1 MNVAW
6 AEMRKILLRTLAVLT
21 VGIAVL
27 VAAAFFYMRQPV
39 FGQLPQ
45 GERLARIQASP
56 NYVNGAFQNQE
67 DTPFL
72 TNGATQLSIR
82 IDNFFAQKG
91 KPRPAHDIPTQKT
104 DLRSLDP
111 QDDLVVWLGHS
122 SWYVQLNGKRI
133 LIDPVFSDHAAPL
146 PGVVTAFGGTNIY
159 SVQDMPWI
167 DVLLLTHDHYD
178 HIDYPTILALKPLV
192 KQVVTGLG
200 IGAHF
205 ESWGY
210 DAARVHELDWYD
222 SYEVSKDLKLHAT
235 PARHYSGR
243 TLTRNQALWVGFAL
257 ESPQRRL
264 FFSGDSGYGSHF
276 AEIGKRFGPFDWV
289 SLDSGQYDPRWAHL
303 HMNPEEAAQAANDLG
318 ARVLTPGHVGRF
330 SLASHDWNDPF
341 RRLTVASE
349 GRGYALWTPMIGQ
362 PVHFDGRAQ
371 TFEAW
376 WNSVD

>member
-1 MNVAW
+1 
-6 AEMRKILLRTLAVLT
+6 MRKILLGSLAVLT
-21 VGIAVL
+21 VIVAGL
-27 VAAAFFYMRQPV
+27 VAAVFFYMCNPV
-39 FGQLPQ
+39 FGQLPK

-82 IDNFFAQKG
+82 IDNFFAEKG
-91 KPRPAHDIPTQKT
+91 KPRPTQNVPTQKT
-104 DLRSLDP
+104 DLRSLNP
-111 QDDLVVWLGHS
+111 QDDLVIWLGHS

-146 PGVVTAFGGTNIY
+146 PGFVTAFDGTTIY
-159 SVQDMPWI
+159 SAQDMPWI
-167 DVLLLTHDHYD
+167 DVLLITHDHYD
-178 HIDYPTILALKPLV
+178 HLDYPTILALQPLV

-205 ESWGY
+205 EFWGY
-210 DAARVHELDWYD
+210 DAARIHELDWYESHD
-222 SYEVSKDLKLHAT
+222 VGKELRLHAT

-243 TLTRNQALWVGFAL
+243 TLTRNQALWAGFVL

-264 FFSGDSGYGSHF
+264 FFSGDSGYGRHF

-289 SLDSGQYDPRWAHL
+289 SLDSGQYDPRWANL
-303 HMNPEEAAQAANDLG
+303 HMNPEEAAQAAVDLG
-318 ARVLTPGHVGRF
+318 TRVLTPGHVGRF

-341 RRLTVASE
+341 RRLAAASE

-362 PVHFDGRAQ
+362 PVHVDGRAQ
-371 TFEAW
+371 SFEPW
-376 WNSVD
+376 WNRVD

>member
-1 MNVAW
+1 
-6 AEMRKILLRTLAVLT
+6 MRKILLGSLAVFT
-21 VGIAVL
+21 VIVAGL
-27 VAAAFFYMRQPV
+27 VAAVFFYMCNPV
-39 FGQLPQ
+39 FGQLPK

-82 IDNFFAQKG
+82 IDNFFAEKG
-91 KPRPAHDIPTQKT
+91 KPRPTQNIPTQKT
-104 DLRSLDP
+104 DLRSLNP
-111 QDDLVVWLGHS
+111 QDDLVIWLGHS

-146 PGVVTAFGGTNIY
+146 PGVVTAFDGTTIY
-159 SVQDMPWI
+159 SAQDMPWI
-167 DVLLLTHDHYD
+167 DVLLITHDHYD
-178 HIDYPTILALKPLV
+178 HIDYPTILALQPLV

-210 DAARVHELDWYD
+210 DAARIHELDWYESHD
-222 SYEVSKDLKLHAT
+222 VGKELRLHAT

-243 TLTRNQALWVGFAL
+243 TLTRNQALWAGFVL

-264 FFSGDSGYGSHF
+264 FFSGDSGYGRHF

-289 SLDSGQYDPRWAHL
+289 SLDSGQYDPRWANL
-303 HMNPEEAAQAANDLG
+303 HMTPEEAAQAAVDLG
-318 ARVLTPGHVGRF
+318 TRVLTPGHVGRF

-341 RRLTVASE
+341 RRLTAASE

-371 TFEAW
+371 SFEPW
-376 WNSVD
+376 WNRVD